1 MEHKIK
7 AAIIAAIWAVTN
19 EVNDIETAADIA
31 TVRIMR
37 EMEQPN
43 HVPQN

>member
-1 MEHKIK
+1 MEYKIK

-31 TVRIMR
+31 TARIMR